1 MPYHALTLMS
11 LFAPLRLPIAT
22 RWTRAAWLLLVLAM
36 MPAPA
41 EAQQRIAYIDSEYIL
56 DQTPEYA
63 TIQQK
68 IDRLEEQWR
77 AELQQRR
84 DTVQKLYREFEARE
98 LLYTDEE
105 RQQKR
110 QAITQA
116 EQELENLR
124 QRYFGPNGE
133 LYQRQRDLM
142 RPLQER
148 ILAAV
153 EDVATSEGFDYVFDK
168 SGDFLFMYAR
178 DQYDL
183 SNDVLLELGIDTGSD
198 EQP

>member
-1 MPYHALTLMS
+1 MTHWKGALLT
-11 LFAPLRLPIAT
+11 
-22 RWTRAAWLLLVLAM
+22 AALLLLA
-36 MPAPA
+36 PAPGA
-41 EAQQRIAYIDSEYIL
+41 AQQQIRHVDSEYIL
-56 DQTPEYA
+56 NQTPEYA

-77 AELQQRR
+77 QELRQRR
-84 DTVQKLYREFEARE
+84 DTVQQMYREYEARE

-105 RQQKR
+105 RQQR
-110 QAITQA
+110 QQEIQQA

-124 QRYFGPNGE
+124 QRYFGPEGE

-148 ILAAV
+148 ILTAV
-153 EDVATSEGFDYVFDK
+153 EEVATSEGYDYVFDK

-178 DQYDL
+178 EQYDV
-183 SNDVLLELGIDTGSD
+183 SDQVLRELGIDVRGGGR
-198 EQP
+198 QP